1 MSEVEKQKSDA
12 GSSALSKETL
22 KEVLQLDAGKGN
34 RVSGKNWK
42 VEKKA
47 FRIKSLGAST
57 SWKLKQ
63 EKKLKDAQD
72 KARLKAL
79 QDEKEADHKA
89 KITKIKEKREKKAE
103 EERYERL
110 AQVMHAK
117 RVDRLRRREKRN
129 KLLKER

>member
-1 MSEVEKQKSDA
+1 MSDDKNMIEVP
-12 GSSALSKETL
+12 KETL
-22 KEVLQLDAGKGN
+22 AEVLPVDPGKGK

-47 FRIKSLGAST
+47 FRIKSLGVRTA
-57 SWKLKQ
+57 WEKRQEQRLREKEEKQ
-63 EKKLKDAQD
+63 RLKD
-72 KARLKAL
+72 L
-79 QDEKEADHKA
+79 QAEKEAAHKA
-89 KITKIKEKREKKAE
+89 KILRIKEKREKKAE

-110 AQVMHAK
+110 SQIMHAK

>member
-1 MSEVEKQKSDA
+1 MSEVEKKQQDA
-12 GSSALSKETL
+12 VKPALSEETL
-22 KEVLQLDAGKGN
+22 KEVLPVDPGKGK

-42 VEKKA
+42 TEKKA

-79 QDEKEADHKA
+79 QEEKEAAHKA
-89 KITKIKEKREKKAE
+89 KIAKIKEKREKKAE